1 MHYDM
6 EYIPSLISTIVQY
19 KWCPKSASQWPWLWC
34 GYSTAGHPLLNS
46 NMQPILLISYQF
58 GFLLTNLSAI
68 MTCPK
73 PQISEATLSN
83 DEKLLAAMD
92 CYRINTK
99 VSIRALAKHF
109 GVLNLY
115 AIYAH
120 NGTINI
126 LLPFMDLLCNARAY
140 VMCPASFSS
149 HLLLRSWDVSSAFI
163 SFIN

>member
-1 MHYDM
+1 MAKHWD
-6 EYIPSLISTIVQY
+6 SFL
-19 KWCPKSASQWPWLWC
+19 
-34 GYSTAGHPLLNS
+34 
-46 NMQPILLISYQF
+46 SYC
-58 GFLLTNLSAI
+58 

-83 DEKLLAAMD
+83 DERLLAAMD
-92 CYRINTK
+92 CYRINTE

-126 LLPFMDLLCNARAY
+126 LLPFMDLLHNTRPY
-140 VMCPASFSS
+140 IMHPASFLS
-149 HLLLRSWDVSSAFI
+149 HLLLWSWDVSSAFI